1 MVKTSPADPLA
12 LSGQSGPFDV
22 IGDVHGCRPELE
34 ELLAKLGYRWHGD
47 PPSHPGRRTAV
58 FLGDLADRGPDSVG
72 TVHLV
77 YRLWRAGVALVAP
90 GNHDDK
96 LLRFLHGRNVQVRHG
111 LETTLAEY
119 RALPP
124 AGQERFSA
132 EIEDLFGSAA
142 PYLVLDEGRLVV
154 AHGGI
159 KAHMIGDRSPRTTAF
174 VLYGDTT
181 GRTTPEG
188 LPERRD
194 WAASYQGAPL
204 VVYGHMPVE
213 EAVLRNNTINVDTGC
228 VFGGQL
234 TAFRYPEQELVQ
246 VPARRAYWPHAGKAA
261 SAD

>member
-12 LSGQSGPFDV
+12 LSVRTGPFDV

-34 ELLAKLGYRWHGD
+34 ELLTKLGYGWDGE
-47 PPSHPGRRTAV
+47 PPSHPEGRTAV
-58 FLGDLADRGPDSVG
+58 FLGDLTDRGPDSVG

-77 YRLWRAGVALVAP
+77 HRMWRAGVALVAP

-96 LLRFLHGRNVQVRHG
+96 LLRLLHGRNVQVRHG

-124 AGQERFSA
+124 GASEQFRT
-132 EIEDLFGSAA
+132 EIEDLFGAAA

-159 KAHMIGDRSPRTTAF
+159 RANMIGDRSRRTIDF

-204 VVYGHMPVE
+204 VVYGHTPVE

-228 VFGGQL
+228 VFGGKL
-234 TAFRYPEQELVQ
+234 TAFRYPERELEQ
-246 VPARRAYWPHAGKAA
+246 VAARRAYWPPAGEAVR
-261 SAD
+261 SN